1 MSAGISG
8 SYDGEG
14 VNVSAASATA
24 PGPPPGVS
32 PDVWA
37 QTNALNNS
45 KTGGQGRTAMMRV
58 DRRGRLRT
66 SSESA
71 RSGTAI
77 AVGGGDQILAV
88 CSRAVYISGTGA
100 IVIRLADD
108 TADITLSG
116 LVVGTVYPLA
126 IALIRQ
132 SGTTAT
138 GVLLF

>member
-1 MSAGISG
+1 M
-8 SYDGEG
+8 
-14 VNVSAASATA
+14 
-24 PGPPPGVS
+24 
-32 PDVWA
+32 WA

-45 KTGGQGRTAMMRV
+45 KTGGQGRTGMMRV

-71 RSGTAI
+71 RSGAAI

-100 IVIRLADD
+100 LVIRLADD

-132 SGTTAT
+132 AGTTAA

>member
-14 VNVSAASATA
+14 VNVAAASATA

-37 QTNALNNS
+37 QTNGLGNAKS
-45 KTGGQGRTAMMRV
+45 GGQGRQAMMRV

-66 SSESA
+66 SSEAA
-71 RSGTAI
+71 RKGAAI
-77 AVGGGDQILAV
+77 SVGGGDQVLDV
-88 CSRAVYISGTGA
+88 CTRFLYVATTGA
-100 IVIRLADD
+100 VVVRLADD
-108 TADITLSG
+108 TADTTLSG
-116 LVVGTVYPLA
+116 LLAGTILPLA
-126 IALIRQ
+126 IAVVRQ
-132 SGTTAT
+132 TGTTAT

>member
-14 VNVSAASATA
+14 LNVSAKSATA
-24 PGPPPGVS
+24 PGPVAQQS

-37 QTNALNNS
+37 QGAATGTAP
-45 KTGGQGRTAMMRV
+45 GGQGRQSLMRT

-66 SSESA
+66 SSEAA

-77 AVGGGDQILAV
+77 SVGGGDQVLSV
-88 CSRAVYISGTGA
+88 CTRKIWIGTAGNL
-100 IVIRLADD
+100 IVRLADD
-108 TADITLSG
+108 TADVTFTALAIG
-116 LVVGTVYPLA
+116 VYDLA
-126 IALIRQ
+126 IAVVR
-132 SGTTAT
+132 STTTAA